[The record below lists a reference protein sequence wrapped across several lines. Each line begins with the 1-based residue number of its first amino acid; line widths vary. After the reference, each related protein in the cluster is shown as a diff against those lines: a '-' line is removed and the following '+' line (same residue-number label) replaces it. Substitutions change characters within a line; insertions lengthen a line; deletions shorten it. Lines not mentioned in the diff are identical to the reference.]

1 MRSALGDIKD
11 TDQDVDM
18 DDHLPSAV
26 EIDIISKYTLGY
38 VELLD
43 QFSAATQFNTEDE
56 ILISQ
61 WQTTMIR
68 GMI

>member
-26 EIDIISKYTLGY
+26 EIDIIPKYTLG
-38 VELLD
+38 
-43 QFSAATQFNTEDE
+43 
-56 ILISQ
+56 
-61 WQTTMIR
+61 
-68 GMI
+68 